1 MKRRKRKKVRR
12 IAFTVINIAIPL
24 AIILFVW
31 TYSVE
36 GKGRFAPNYPQV
48 EIEAYLKKPKLTEA
62 DYNLLFRQTGLS
74 QTAIDTLKREGR
86 TDEILAAQER
96 FFREVDVECER
107 NFLVFREVLKAEEAP
122 GKRMRVADEVIRA
135 IPVLENGDIL
145 ITFSSHFLG
154 WRNGHAALVVD
165 AENGLTLE
173 ALTLGRDS
181 AILSVRGWLDRPSFA
196 VLRLTAVPKE
206 DRAVIADY
214 AERNLKQLPYR
225 LTAGVWDSEVWR
237 NITGGRDDTM
247 PKGKVDEAITGTHCA
262 HLIWY
267 AYNHFGYDLDSD
279 GGILVT
285 PKDLFDSPL
294 LEVVQVYGM
303 RIE

>member
-1 MKRRKRKKVRR
+1 MKKQKKRRVRR
-12 IAFTVINIAIPL
+12 IAFTMLNIAIPL
-24 AIILFVW
+24 AIILFIW

-36 GKGRFAPNYPQV
+36 GEGCYTPDYPM
-48 EIEAYLKKPKLTEA
+48 EDIAGYLNKRTLEEE
-62 DYNLLFRQTGLS
+62 DYNFLFRQTGLS
-74 QTAIDTLKREGR
+74 KIAVDTLREENR
-86 TDEILAAQER
+86 EEAILAVQER
-96 FFREVDVECER
+96 FFRDTVVECER
-107 NFLVFREVLKAEEAP
+107 NFMVFREVLKTEEAP
-122 GKRMRVADEVIRA
+122 GKRVRMADDTDTA
-135 IPVLENGDIL
+135 IPVLEDGDIL

-181 AILSVRGWLDRPSFA
+181 AILSLRGWLDRPSFA
-196 VLRLTAVPKE
+196 VLRLSGVSKE

-225 LTAGVWDSEVWR
+225 LTAGMW
-237 NITGGRDDTM
+237 GRDEELANQSFR
-247 PKGKVDEAITGTHCA
+247 KEAEALGGTQCA

-267 AYNHFGYDLDSD
+267 AYNRFGYDLDSD

-285 PKDLFDSPL
+285 PRDLYDSPL
-294 LEVVQVYGM
+294 LEIVQAYGM
-303 RIE
+303 KIQ